1 MLRGELKQRE
11 SDQGTAPRAARET
24 AEAAGST
31 LLRVNTIEQLESVN
45 LDRARGVLIGTAA
58 GDALGAPY
66 EFTYPGSNT
75 EITLKGGGA
84 FGWEPGE
91 WTDDTAMT
99 VAVARGLLTADAL
112 TDHGLDAVAQ
122 EFRTW
127 LSSGP
132 KDVGR
137 QTKVVILHGGSTA
150 QSMTEFAKTKSN
162 HSAGNGSLMRTA
174 PVALRYLTSAVD
186 CVSAAIQISDLTH
199 PDPHARQA
207 CAMWSYAIRHA
218 VLHGDF
224 NGPRQYLDEFA
235 TPSERGFW
243 RELLR
248 RAEHAGPTDYRN
260 NGWVVDAVAT
270 AWWAIVGAPGVHEQ
284 HVVCTLERAVRAGGD
299 TDTTAAIA
307 GALVGARWGA
317 AAVPEQ
323 WKTQLHG
330 YPGIDANGLAEL
342 AESLARQSRSCEHV
356 SRSGT

>member
-1 MLRGELKQRE
+1 MW
-11 SDQGTAPRAARET
+11 
-24 AEAAGST
+24 
-31 LLRVNTIEQLESVN
+31 LRVNTIEHLESID
-45 LDRARGVLIGTAA
+45 LDRARGALIGAAA

-66 EFTYPGSNT
+66 EFTRPGSDA
-75 EITLKGGGA
+75 EIIPKGGGA
-84 FGWEPGE
+84 FGWEPSE

-99 VAVARGLLTADAL
+99 VAVARGLLAANAL
-112 TDHGLDAVAQ
+112 ADHGLNAVAQ
-122 EFRTW
+122 EFRVW

-150 QSMTEFAKTKSN
+150 QSMTEFARTKVDRG
-162 HSAGNGSLMRTA
+162 AGNGSLMRTA
-174 PVALRYLTSAVD
+174 PVALRYLTDAVH
-186 CVSAAIQISDLTH
+186 CVSAAMQISDLTH
-199 PDPHARQA
+199 PDPHAAQA

-218 VLHGDF
+218 VLLGDF
-224 NGPRQYLDEFA
+224 NGPHQYLDEFA

-243 RELLR
+243 GELLR
-248 RAEHAGPTDYRN
+248 RAEHAGPTDFRN

-270 AWWAIVGAPGVHEQ
+270 AWWAITNAPGVHEQ
-284 HVVCTLERAVRAGGD
+284 HLAGVLERAVRAGGD

-317 AAVPEQ
+317 EAVPAQ
-323 WKTQLHG
+323 WKVDLHG

-342 AESLARQSRSCEHV
+342 ADSLVEKSQVCERV